1 MFRPLKNVNCGGHKV
16 PIFRSMPLASPWGDW
31 IFTTFDKKL
40 ECLNNIVDK
49 LHLHTVYTGSKVI
62 ISKFYINFQLDV
74 VNDALFGISERM
86 HQNSD
91 PNISRYS
98 SQQRKLNA
106 VQPSARLAIKSN
118 MNQQPRLTQNL
129 QNFNTDKECD
139 LNRPK
144 IEISVIYNNMCII
157 VKIAWDTWEKRS
169 IFQ

>member
-1 MFRPLKNVNCGGHKV
+1 
-16 PIFRSMPLASPWGDW
+16 
-31 IFTTFDKKL
+31 
-40 ECLNNIVDK
+40 
-49 LHLHTVYTGSKVI
+49 
-62 ISKFYINFQLDV
+62 
-74 VNDALFGISERM
+74 M

-106 VQPSARLAIKSN
+106 VQPSARFAIKSN

-144 IEISVIYNNMCII
+144 IEISVIYNNMYYRINRLGYLGKTFNFPIKLLTMESHNCLIQMLPHASYCQAI
-157 VKIAWDTWEKRS
+157 
-169 IFQ
+169 